1 MLSGTK
7 TSSVEFIVTINN
19 DNIVIWQNWQNE
31 KILQNMANI
40 YCNYSKI
47 WQFWQSMSRFG

>member
-7 TSSVEFIVTINN
+7 TSSVKFIVTINN
-19 DNIVIWQNWQNE
+19 DNIVIWQICQNE